1 MTDIL
6 ITEEEQIFNQPI
18 IKDWTLN
25 YFYNCENVPQHY
37 AYQDGLIK
45 GEFTELEKR
54 NKAIT
59 EGIWQDAYNVNL
71 TYYAFLYRK
80 HALQMPLQAYL
91 WGAKNRPPESSEG
104 RVYRTEPELRAA
116 LDAWM
121 EKEGWQLDMQTRQKP
136 AIQERRILLGAPDRT
151 LTIPSVVPVGNH
163 VIVEC
168 ILTWTEKG
176 IIKETVFAVVLL
188 YDIDGTV
195 IMDRSYCDVINW
207 PASPGTWPGVP
218 GPQDPKAKLGQTK
231 GWLDAYYE
239 RHRSIMTYG
248 ELSEIERRNKGLVEG
263 AWLNAYNT
271 NSGRGVFHP
280 ERLRVQLPQQNISYN
295 SQKAEQ
301 IEARVKQAAPDRDMR
316 LVDAHAKGNQVIAEG
331 IVSWTEDGVYKESPF
346 LTFLLFDKDGLI
358 IRDRRYINTDHWP
371 GGYILRKGK

>member
-25 YFYNCENVPQHY
+25 FFYNYENVPQHY

-45 GEFTELEKR
+45 GELTELEKR

-151 LTIPSVVPVGNH
+151 LTMPSVVPVGNR
-163 VIVEC
+163 VILEC
-168 ILTWTEKG
+168 VLTWTEKG
-176 IIKETVFAVVLL
+176 IIKETVFVVVLL

-195 IMDRSYCDVINW
+195 LMDRSYCDTINW
-207 PASPGTWPGVP
+207 PASPGTWPGVR

-231 GWLDAYYE
+231 GWLDSYYE
-239 RHRSIMTYG
+239 RYRHVMTTG
-248 ELSEIERRNKGLVEG
+248 VLSAMEKRNKELTEG

-271 NSGRGVFHP
+271 NSGRGILHP

-295 SQKAEQ
+295 SQKSQQ
-301 IEARVKQAAPDRDMR
+301 IEARVKQTAPDREMR
-316 LVDAHAKGNQVIAEG
+316 LVDTHAKGNQVIAEG
-331 IVSWTEDGVYKESPF
+331 IVSWTEDGVYKENPF
-346 LTFLLFDKDGLI
+346 LTFLLFDKDGLV

-371 GGYILRKGK
+371 GGRATIY